1 MPETS
6 KTLIAGVG
14 YSDMSDLS
22 FGPRMVERLRDMSW
36 PGNVRVEDM
45 SYGPIAV
52 LHWFED
58 RPEGFGRAIFFGAEE
73 RGREPG
79 TLSIYPRSAE
89 KPDPEL
95 VQACV
100 SEAVTGV
107 ISLENLLV
115 VTRHF
120 GALPADTTV
129 VDLEPAE
136 LEWGQELSPAGEERM
151 AEALSWVRR
160 EVDLTSTG
168 NGHREEVRVN
178 E

>member
-1 MPETS
+1 MPDG
-6 KTLIAGVG
+6 LLLAGVG

-22 FGPRMVERLRDMSW
+22 FGPRMVGRLRDTPW
-36 PGNVRVEDM
+36 PGNVRIEDF

-58 RPEGFGRAIFFGAEE
+58 RPEEFGRAVFFGAGE
-73 RGREPG
+73 RGRRPG
-79 TLSIYPRSAE
+79 TLSIYPRDTGQ
-89 KPDPEL
+89 PDPEL

-115 VTRHF
+115 VLRHF
-120 GALPADTTV
+120 GVLPADTIV

-136 LEWGQELSPAGEERM
+136 LEWGAELSPAGEERM

-160 EVDLTSTG
+160 EVYSASTG
-168 NGHREEVRVN
+168 NGHRKEARVS

>member
-1 MPETS
+1 MI
-6 KTLIAGVG
+6 LLAGVG

-22 FGPRMVERLRDMSW
+22 FGPRMVERLRGVSW
-36 PGNVRVEDM
+36 PGNVQVEEL

-58 RPEGFGRAIFFGAEE
+58 HPGRFGRAIFFGAEE

-79 TLSIYPRSAE
+79 ALSIYPRSTE
-89 KPDPEL
+89 RPDPEL

-115 VTRHF
+115 VLRHF
-120 GALPADTTV
+120 GALPADTV
-129 VDLEPAE
+129 VVELEPAE
-136 LEWGQELSPAGEERM
+136 LEWGAELSPEGEERM
-151 AEALSWVRR
+151 SEALSWVRR
-160 EVDLTSTG
+160 EVHSTSAG